1 MTTEPRLHV
10 DVHDGDGP
18 FLLLVHGMYAS
29 RATWLPNLDALSAVA
44 RPVVVELWGHG
55 RSPAPVDAERHR
67 PEAYVEELEALRR
80 ELGCDRWLVCGA
92 SLGAALTLR
101 YALEHPGRVIAQ
113 VFTNT
118 NSALA
123 DDAWRAGVEPFV
135 EDDARRLLAG
145 GHAYLRKHPLVPG
158 PSSRLPEPARSALL
172 ADVELHDP
180 AGLASML
187 RHTVP
192 ASPVRD
198 RVGENRVPSLLV
210 VGEREAAFADVRRFA
225 EATMPHLEVVATPA
239 GHAVNIEAADA
250 FNAAVTAFVTSH
262 SSSAGAPDRARPDP

>member
-1 MTTEPRLHV
+1 MTAQRLHV
-10 DVHDGDGP
+10 DVHDGAGP

-29 RATWLPNLDALSAVA
+29 RATWLPNLDALGGVC

-55 RSPAPVDAERHR
+55 RSPAPVDADRHR
-67 PEAYVEELEALRR
+67 PEAYVEEFERIR
-80 ELGCDRWLVCGA
+80 DEIGCDQWLVCGA

-101 YALEHPGRVIAQ
+101 YALDHPELVIAQ

-123 DDAWRAGVEPFV
+123 DDEWRARIGPFV
-135 EDDARRLLAG
+135 EQDAARLLARG
-145 GHAYLRKHPLVPG
+145 RDALRGHPLVPRT
-158 PSSRLPEPARSALL
+158 SSRLPEPARSALI
-172 ADVELHDP
+172 ADAELHDP

-198 RVGENRVPSLLV
+198 RVHTTTVPSLLV
-210 VGEREAAFADVRRFA
+210 VGEREAGFRDARRFA
-225 EATMPHLEVVATPA
+225 ELTIPHLEVVPTPA
-239 GHAVNIEAADA
+239 GHAVNLEAADA
-250 FNAAVTAFVTSH
+250 FDAAVTTFV
-262 SSSAGAPDRARPDP
+262 ARVGGDARRARA

>member
-1 MTTEPRLHV
+1 VTADRLHV
-10 DVHDGDGP
+10 DVHDGNGP

-55 RSPAPVDAERHR
+55 RSPAPIDGERHR
-67 PEAYVEELEALRR
+67 PESYVEEFERLRE
-80 ELGCDRWLVCGA
+80 ELGCDRWMVCGA

-101 YALEHPGRVIAQ
+101 YALDHPERVIAQ

-123 DDAWRAGVEPFV
+123 DADWCARVAAFV
-135 EDDARRLLAG
+135 EEDAARLLARG
-145 GHAYLRKHPLVPG
+145 RDALRNHPLVPR

-180 AGLASML
+180 AGLAALL
-187 RHTVP
+187 RDTIP

-198 RVGENRVPSLLV
+198 RVHASTVPALLV
-210 VGEREAAFADVRRFA
+210 VGEREAGFADARRFA
-225 EATMPHLEVVATPA
+225 EETMPHLEVVATPA
-239 GHAVNIEAADA
+239 GHAVNIEAAEA
-250 FNAAVTAFVTSH
+250 FNAAVAAFITRV
-262 SSSAGAPDRARPDP
+262 AGDASRTRA

>member
-1 MTTEPRLHV
+1 VTAERLHV
-10 DVHDGDGP
+10 EVHDGTGP

-29 RATWLPNLDALSAVA
+29 RATWLPNLDALSAVS

-55 RSPAPVDAERHR
+55 RSPAPTEPRRHR
-67 PEAYVEELEALRR
+67 PDAYIEELDRLRE

-101 YALEHPGRVIAQ
+101 YALDHPDRVIAQ

-123 DDAWRAGVEPFV
+123 DDDWRARVEPFV
-135 EDDARRLLAG
+135 EQDAARLLARG
-145 GHAYLRKHPLVPG
+145 RDALRNHPLVPR
-158 PSSRLPEPARSALL
+158 PSSRLPEPARSALI
-172 ADVELHDP
+172 ADAELHDP

-198 RVGENRVPSLLV
+198 RVHATTVPSLLV
-210 VGEREAAFADVRRFA
+210 VGEREDGFADARRFA
-225 EATMPHLEVVATPA
+225 EATIPHLEVVATPA
-239 GHAVNIEAADA
+239 GHAVNLEAADA
-250 FNAAVTAFVTSH
+250 FNAAVTAFVARV
-262 SSSAGAPDRARPDP
+262 AGDAGRARA